1 MIKGKNILITGG
13 TGFIGSHLA
22 EMLVRQGNNVTCFD
36 RYNIN
41 NNWGWLEESDLS
53 KDINVILGDIRDFDS
68 VHDATGSSGK
78 TSDGTLRICF
88 GHHEPR
94 CNDSWNA

>member
-22 EMLVRQGNNVTCFD
+22 EMLARQGNTVTCFD

-41 NNWGWLEESDLS
+41 NNWGW
-53 KDINVILGDIRDFDS
+53 
-68 VHDATGSSGK
+68 
-78 TSDGTLRICF
+78 
-88 GHHEPR
+88 
-94 CNDSWNA
+94 